1 MAKLRNAD
9 TTLPAQTFNCNLCL
23 VPQVAAGSVVL
34 RNLPAQVVAAGVP
47 AKIIGVATE
56 GRPSET
62 VDQNL
67 EHVRYHSSKASNG
80 NGNGNGN
87 GRSPKSGEG
96 VKGLDDKRGGSAVG
110 GAAGARKGG
119 SAAGRR
125 TSVGVRGIEEKKRS
139 FL

>member
-1 MAKLRNAD
+1 M
-9 TTLPAQTFNCNLCL
+9 
-23 VPQVAAGSVVL
+23 
-34 RNLPAQVVAAGVP
+34 PAQVVAAGVP

-67 EHVRYHSSKASNG
+67 EHVRYHSKAG

-87 GRSPKSGEG
+87 GQSPKGG
-96 VKGLDDKRGGSAVG
+96 NGIKNLDDKRGESGAG
-110 GAAGARKGG
+110 GTGARKNV
-119 SAAGRR
+119 SAAAHRR
-125 TSVGVRGIEEKKRS
+125 SVGERGIEEQRRS

>member
-1 MAKLRNAD
+1 M
-9 TTLPAQTFNCNLCL
+9 
-23 VPQVAAGSVVL
+23 VL

-67 EHVRYHSSKASNG
+67 EHVRYHSKSSNG
-80 NGNGNGN
+80 NGNGNRSGQ
-87 GRSPKSGEG
+87 SPKGGEG
-96 VKGLDDKRGGSAVG
+96 VKSLDNKRGGSGVG
-110 GAAGARKGG
+110 GAGARKDGP
-119 SAAGRR
+119 STVRR
-125 TSVGVRGIEEKKRS
+125 TSVGVRGIEEKERS

>member
-1 MAKLRNAD
+1 M
-9 TTLPAQTFNCNLCL
+9 
-23 VPQVAAGSVVL
+23 PQVAAGSVVL

-67 EHVRYHSSKASNG
+67 KHVRYLSSGSG
-80 NGNGNGN
+80 NGNGNGSGNDRRPN
-87 GRSPKSGEG
+87 GEEG
-96 VKGLDDKRGGSAVG
+96 VKRLGNERGEAGAG
-110 GAAGARKGG
+110 GAGARKDA
-119 SAAGRR
+119 SAAAHRR
-125 TSVGVRGIEEKKRS
+125 SVGVRGIEEKKRS